1 MPSILKS
8 IDIEASPDNVFNYVT
23 NVSTQPDWIKFLKAV
38 DITSGDGQTKGT
50 TDRCV
55 IKLGARA
62 QEMEALW
69 TEYDPPRVF
78 ARKATS
84 GMEMD
89 GRMTF
94 EPRDDGTH
102 VAWKIGY
109 RPPMGAL
116 GVRVAVL
123 FRNRVSQNHIHESS
137 ESRQPHLD
145 GELAPPHPHPA

>member
-23 NVSTQPDWIKFLKAV
+23 NVSTQTDWIKFLKAV
-38 DITSGDGQTKGT
+38 DITSGDGQAKGT

-102 VAWKIGY
+102 VEWKIGY

-116 GVRVAVL
+116 GMMVDAL
-123 FRNRVSQNHIHESS
+123 FLNRVFQNEIEESL
-137 ESRQPHLD
+137 ESLKVQLE
-145 GELAPPHPHPA
+145 G